1 MTLSFIMRLFLMFKS
16 LGGKVLEGACPVAN
30 FNDINEEWRPL
41 VTNHEIKSNWEGRA
55 DTRSMCHY

>member
-1 MTLSFIMRLFLMFKS
+1 MRLFLMFKS